1 MSGFLAGTWL
11 IASLELRQ
19 RVRGVAWYVLL
30 GVFVFVI
37 LCVTVLLVLAT
48 NALQDGGGGVFST
61 IIFFVLLLGTLV
73 SPALSGNAVNGERE
87 AGTLA
92 TTQVTL
98 ITTSQIVI
106 GKWLAAWITAIAFL
120 VGALPFLIFAVALGE
135 VSALTVFVSTIVLA
149 VELGIIAAIGVG
161 LSGIL
166 TRPLFSIVVTYLVI
180 AALSIGTVIVFGLA
194 GAATQSQARSTY
206 IGFDYDGV
214 DYDATFDP
222 ETGLPLDGVTVA
234 CLPPEVS
241 TYSIPRFDYYW
252 PVLAANPYVVLADA
266 APPVFNAQGQ
276 GEDLFTWIAVGVR
289 GAQHAPDLDRVD
301 DYCAD
306 PATGGNGAPQT
317 PEDLYADSVAS
328 WFVGLALQVVL
339 AAGALLWAIR
349 RTRTPADRLPK
360 GMRVA

>member
-1 MSGFLAGTWL
+1 MSGFLRGTWL
-11 IASLELRQ
+11 ITTLELRQ
-19 RVRGVAWYVLL
+19 RVRGVGWYVLL
-30 GVFVFVI
+30 GVFMLVI
-37 LCVTVLLVLAT
+37 AAVTVLLVLAT
-48 NALQDGGGGVFST
+48 NALQSGGGGVFST

-73 SPALSGNAVNGERE
+73 SPALSGNAINGERE

-98 ITTSQIVI
+98 ITTGQIVL

-120 VGALPFLIFAVALGE
+120 VGALPFLVFAVALGQ
-135 VSALTVFVSTIVLA
+135 VSALTVLVSTLVLA

-194 GAATQSQARSTY
+194 GAATQSEARSTY

-214 DYDATFDP
+214 DYDSTFDP
-222 ETGLPLDGVTVA
+222 ETGLPLPGATVD
-234 CLPPEVS
+234 CLPPEVN
-241 TYSIPRFDYYW
+241 TYSVPRFDFYW
-252 PVLAANPYVVLADA
+252 PVLAANPYVILADA
-266 APPVFNAQGQ
+266 SPPVFSAAGQ

-289 GAQHAPDLDRVD
+289 GAQHAPELDRVD
-301 DYCAD
+301 DYCSN
-306 PATGGNGAPQT
+306 PAGSPSQT
-317 PEDLYADSVAS
+317 PEQIYANSVPS
-328 WFVGLALQVVL
+328 WFIGLALQLVL
-339 AAGALLWAIR
+339 AAGALLWAAR
-349 RTRTPADRLPK
+349 RTHTPADRLPK